1 MQAGIAAGLGE
12 GQQIVLH
19 DRVKVHELVVHL
31 HGGVVAVLRHDA
43 GDIAGDAAGVKILQH
58 ADALIALLHVEA
70 AHVLIAGDGVTDA
83 LIQMGHAQVDPLGG
97 KLGLETEQ
105 RHKVGRKRRCAA
117 RGLGTNEQLQ
127 RDLYLAERDLVLHR
141 DVLQNIVQY
150 GQKRRLPGVHLLAVI
165 ALALP
170 QGFLVAIDS
179 ICTVHDPSPP
189 QNLYI
194 SYKIIIAHLCGIY
207 KEF

>member
-1 MQAGIAAGLGE
+1 M
-12 GQQIVLH
+12 
-19 DRVKVHELVVHL
+19 HELVVHL
-31 HGGVVAVLRHDA
+31 HGGVVAVLRHHA
-43 GDIAGDAAGVKILQH
+43 GDIAGNAAGVKILQH

-127 RDLYLAERDLVLHR
+127 RDLYLAE
-141 DVLQNIVQY
+141 QY

-165 ALALP
+165 ALALSK
-170 QGFLVAIDS
+170 GFLVAIDS